1 MIESPKK
8 PISRG
13 LLVAFVLVY
22 LAILFFLLLMG
33 HYHGFY
39 LIGWVILASI
49 FLLFFIPLYN
59 NQERDYP
66 WLMERSDKMLR
77 IMIFLMA
84 FSLRAI
90 FLFDIPSRED
100 GILSEDVLKYSN
112 KARRVK
118 HGKLPYRD
126 FDTAYGPLHN
136 YLIAIASFIATDGPD
151 SKPFV
156 WDYDLAVVLMFKLLA
171 CLCDSISS
179 VLVMEIGRL
188 WNLSRDRAALC
199 AFGYSMNP
207 LSIVEFGWAGHNDAI
222 VVMFMLL
229 SLYAYL
235 RGEER
240 SSAILLAAATTMK
253 YWPGFYMLIFICSL
267 LPKENGRYRAANY
280 FATYVITGIIISLP
294 FLILAPVE
302 FLLGIVS
309 LAEGGGNIYDRL
321 SYIAVSTDI
330 VVKGLLQ
337 SENEALRDLVKTLFS
352 MVAYLGVLAFI
363 AAFALTQ
370 VYPQRFSFERLL
382 AFIHV
387 VILVLLGVW
396 GIGITIYA
404 LVAKSPLFIL
414 GIAMFFVSFWL
425 LKSNWEVYVNDHSL
439 SGSGQSAVTD
449 QVVDPNDAVLE
460 GIMWT
465 GFLLLLVNAT
475 YHAWYYAWFLPVFF
489 IVIGKKT
496 SYINLLYL
504 IFLHQ
509 PLSYITTE
517 LYFRG
522 FWP

>member
-1 MIESPKK
+1 MIEFPKK
-8 PISRG
+8 SISRG
-13 LLVAFVLVY
+13 LLVAFVLIY
-22 LAILFFLLLMG
+22 LATLFFLLFLG

-39 LIGWVILASI
+39 VIGWLVLAAI

-59 NQERDYP
+59 NQERNYP
-66 WLMERSDKMLR
+66 WLMERNDKILR
-77 IMIFLMA
+77 LMIFLVA

-90 FLFDIPSRED
+90 FLLDIPSKEN

-136 YLIAIASFIATDGPD
+136 YLIAIASFLATDGPD
-151 SKPFV
+151 SKPFI

-179 VLVMEIGRL
+179 VLVLEIGRL
-188 WNLSRDRAALC
+188 WNLSRNRAALC

-222 VVMFMLL
+222 VVMLMLM

-253 YWPGFYMLIFICSL
+253 YWPGFYMLIFVCCL
-267 LPKENGRYRAANY
+267 LPKENGHYRAANY

-302 FLLGIVS
+302 FLLGIVT

-330 VVKGLLQ
+330 IVKGLLQ
-337 SENEALRDLVKTLFS
+337 SEDEALRDLVKTLIS
-352 MVAYLGVLAFI
+352 IVAYLGVLAFI

-370 VYPQRFSFERLL
+370 MYPQRFSFERLL
-382 AFIHV
+382 AFIHI
-387 VILVLLGVW
+387 VILGLLGVW
-396 GIGITIYA
+396 GIAITIYA
-404 LVAKSPLFIL
+404 LVTKSPLFIL
-414 GIAMFFVSFWL
+414 GIAMFLVAFWL
-425 LKSNWEVYVNDHSL
+425 LKSNWEIYVSDDSS
-439 SGSGQSAVTD
+439 SGGGQRAATD
-449 QVVDPNDAVLE
+449 QGEDPNDAVLE
-460 GIMWT
+460 SILWT

-509 PLSYITTE
+509 PMSYITTE
-517 LYFRG
+517 LYYRG